1 MRVPDSSTAV
11 QATRPVRVPPF
22 APFRHR
28 NFRLLWTGLI
38 VSNTGSWMQFVAL
51 GYLVDRLTQSPLYLG
66 ILAAT
71 QAVPRI
77 LFALLGGAVADR
89 IDRRRLLFW
98 TNLVLMGT
106 ALLLAVL
113 TMSRRIEIWHVLVI
127 AAVNA
132 LVQSFD
138 MPARHSLVPALVEER
153 EVLTAVSLNSV
164 AFNGA
169 GIFGPSIGGALIA
182 VVGEAGC
189 FVVNAASYLGVLSAL
204 GFMTLPRQESV
215 GQVRFT
221 EDLREGLA
229 LLRQYRQLLLFLG
242 SVLALSFFGRP
253 YVRMMPTFAR
263 EVLHVGATS
272 LGLLQSAPGVGTI
285 VSVLLVGRLSAAR
298 GKGALLGG
306 AMLAFGVLVAVFG
319 MLRSFPL
326 AMLLLVAMGTMQTMA
341 MASANA
347 LVQLTTPSNARGR
360 VMGFYSMVAFGGF
373 ALGSLPV
380 GAAGDAIG
388 VGSALSAG
396 GVILIAIALV
406 VLPRLRRF
414 S

>member
-1 MRVPDSSTAV
+1 M
-11 QATRPVRVPPF
+11 
-22 APFRHR
+22 
-28 NFRLLWTGLI
+28 I

-66 ILAAT
+66 ILATT

-77 LFALLGGAVADR
+77 LFAMLGGAIADR

-98 TNLVLMGT
+98 TNLILMATGI
-106 ALLLAVL
+106 LLAVL
-113 TMSRRIEIWHVLVI
+113 TLTGRIQIWQIFVI

-138 MPARHSLVPALVEER
+138 MPARHSLVPTLVEED
-153 EVLTAVSLNSV
+153 EVLTAVTLNAV

-169 GIFGPSIGGALIA
+169 GIFGPSIGGAVIA
-182 VVGEAGC
+182 AVGEGGC
-189 FVVNAASYLGVLSAL
+189 FVVNAVSYLGVLSAL
-204 GFMTLPRQESV
+204 GFMALPRQESV
-215 GQVRFT
+215 GGVRLT
-221 EDLREGLA
+221 EDLRESVR
-229 LLRQYRQLLLFLG
+229 LLRQYSQLVLFLG

-285 VSVLLVGRLSAAR
+285 LSVLLVGRLSAAG
-298 GKGALLGG
+298 GKGGLLGG
-306 AMLAFGVLVAVFG
+306 AMLIYGVLVAGFG
-319 MLRSFPL
+319 LLRSFPL
-326 AMLLLVAMGTMQTMA
+326 AMLLLVAMGTMQAMA

-347 LVQLTTPSNARGR
+347 LVQLTTPPHARGR
-360 VMGFYSMVAFGGF
+360 VMGFYQMVAFGGF

-380 GAAGDAIG
+380 GAMGDVVG
-388 VGSALSAG
+388 VGIALSSG
-396 GVILIAIALV
+396 GVILIFIALAL
-406 VLPRLRRF
+406 LPRLRRF

>member
-1 MRVPDSSTAV
+1 VAAVPS
-11 QATRPVRVPPF
+11 RVPPF

-66 ILAAT
+66 ILATT
-71 QAVPRI
+71 QAIPRI
-77 LFALLGGAVADR
+77 LFALLGGTVADR

-106 ALLLAVL
+106 AALLAAL
-113 TMSRRIEIWHVLVI
+113 TLTGRIQIWHILVI
-127 AAVNA
+127 AALNA

-138 MPARHSLVPALVEER
+138 MPARHSLVPVLVGEH
-153 EVLTAVSLNSV
+153 EVLTAISLNSV
-164 AFNGA
+164 AYNGA
-169 GIFGPSIGGALIA
+169 GIFGPSIGGAVIA
-182 VVGEAGC
+182 AIGEGGC
-189 FVVNAASYLGVLSAL
+189 FVVNTITYLAVLSAL
-204 GFMTLPRQESV
+204 TLMAVPRQESV
-215 GQVRFT
+215 GGVRFT
-221 EDLREGLA
+221 EDVREGLQ
-229 LLRQYRQLLLFLG
+229 LLRQHSQLVLFLG

-253 YVRMMPTFAR
+253 YVRMMPAFAR

-272 LGLLQSAPGVGTI
+272 LGFLQSAPGVGTI
-285 VSVLLVGRLSAAR
+285 LSVLLVGRLSAAR
-298 GKGALLGG
+298 GKGSLLGG
-306 AMLAFGVLVAVFG
+306 AMVVYGVLVAAFG

-326 AMLLLVAMGTMQTMA
+326 ALLLLVAMGTMQTMA

-347 LVQLTTPSNARGR
+347 LVQLTAPPHARGR

-388 VGSALSAG
+388 IGAALSAG
-396 GVILIAIALV
+396 GVILILFALTL
-406 VLPRLRRF
+406 LPRLRRF
-414 S
+414 Q

>member
-1 MRVPDSSTAV
+1 VAAVPS
-11 QATRPVRVPPF
+11 RVPPF

-66 ILAAT
+66 ILATT
-71 QAVPRI
+71 QAIPRI
-77 LFALLGGAVADR
+77 LFALLGGTVADR

-106 ALLLAVL
+106 AALLAAL
-113 TMSRRIEIWHVLVI
+113 TLTGRIQIWHILVI
-127 AAVNA
+127 AALNA

-138 MPARHSLVPALVEER
+138 MPARHSLVPVLVGEH
-153 EVLTAVSLNSV
+153 EVLTAISLNSV
-164 AFNGA
+164 AYNGA
-169 GIFGPSIGGALIA
+169 GIFGPSIGGAVIA
-182 VVGEAGC
+182 AIGEGGC
-189 FVVNAASYLGVLSAL
+189 FVVNTITYLAVLSAL
-204 GFMTLPRQESV
+204 TLMAVPRQESV
-215 GQVRFT
+215 GGVRFT
-221 EDLREGLA
+221 EDVREGLQ
-229 LLRQYRQLLLFLG
+229 LLRQHSQLVLFLG

-253 YVRMMPTFAR
+253 YVRMMPAFAR

-272 LGLLQSAPGVGTI
+272 LGFLQSAPGVGTI
-285 VSVLLVGRLSAAR
+285 LSVLLVGRLSAAR
-298 GKGALLGG
+298 GKGSLLGG
-306 AMLAFGVLVAVFG
+306 AMVVYGVLVAAFG

-326 AMLLLVAMGTMQTMA
+326 ALLLLVAMGTMQTMA

-347 LVQLTTPSNARGR
+347 LVQLTAPPHARGR

-388 VGSALSAG
+388 IGAALSAG
-396 GVILIAIALV
+396 GVILILLALTL
-406 VLPRLRRF
+406 LPRLRRF
-414 S
+414 Q

>member
-1 MRVPDSSTAV
+1 MAAVPS
-11 QATRPVRVPPF
+11 RVPPF

-66 ILAAT
+66 ILATT
-71 QAVPRI
+71 QAIPRI
-77 LFALLGGAVADR
+77 LFALLGGTVADR

-106 ALLLAVL
+106 AALLAAL
-113 TMSRRIEIWHVLVI
+113 TLTGRIQIWHILVI
-127 AAVNA
+127 AALNA

-138 MPARHSLVPALVEER
+138 MPARHSLVPVLVGEH
-153 EVLTAVSLNSV
+153 EVLTAISLNSV
-164 AFNGA
+164 AYNGA
-169 GIFGPSIGGALIA
+169 GIFGPSIGGAVIA
-182 VVGEAGC
+182 AIGEGGC
-189 FVVNAASYLGVLSAL
+189 FVVNTITYLAVLSAL
-204 GFMTLPRQESV
+204 TLMAVPRQESV
-215 GQVRFT
+215 GGVRFT
-221 EDLREGLA
+221 EDVREGLQ
-229 LLRQYRQLLLFLG
+229 LLRQHSQLVLFLG

-253 YVRMMPTFAR
+253 YVRMMPAFAR

-272 LGLLQSAPGVGTI
+272 LGFLQSAPGVGTI
-285 VSVLLVGRLSAAR
+285 LSVLLVGRLSAAR
-298 GKGALLGG
+298 GKGSLLGG
-306 AMLAFGVLVAVFG
+306 AMVVYGVLVAAFG

-326 AMLLLVAMGTMQTMA
+326 ALLLLVAMGTMQTMA

-347 LVQLTTPSNARGR
+347 LVQLTAPPHARGR

-388 VGSALSAG
+388 IGAALSAG
-396 GVILIAIALV
+396 GVILILLALTL
-406 VLPRLRRF
+406 LPRLRRF
-414 S
+414 Q

>member
-1 MRVPDSSTAV
+1 VPDAASAAV
-11 QATRPVRVPPF
+11 AAVPSRVPPF

-66 ILAAT
+66 ILATT
-71 QAVPRI
+71 QAIPRI
-77 LFALLGGAVADR
+77 LFALLGGTVADR

-106 ALLLAVL
+106 AALLAAL
-113 TMSRRIEIWHVLVI
+113 TLPGRIQIWHILVI
-127 AAVNA
+127 AALNA

-138 MPARHSLVPALVEER
+138 MPARHSLVPVLVGEH
-153 EVLTAVSLNSV
+153 EVLTAISLNSV
-164 AFNGA
+164 AYNGA
-169 GIFGPSIGGALIA
+169 GIFGPSIGGAVIA
-182 VVGEAGC
+182 AIGEGGC
-189 FVVNAASYLGVLSAL
+189 FVVNTITYLAVLSAL
-204 GFMTLPRQESV
+204 TLMAVPRQESV
-215 GQVRFT
+215 GGVRFT
-221 EDLREGLA
+221 EDVREGLQ
-229 LLRQYRQLLLFLG
+229 LLRQHSQLVLFLG

-253 YVRMMPTFAR
+253 YVRMMPAFAR

-272 LGLLQSAPGVGTI
+272 LGFLQSAPGVGTI
-285 VSVLLVGRLSAAR
+285 LSVLLVGRLSAAR
-298 GKGALLGG
+298 GKGSLLGG
-306 AMLAFGVLVAVFG
+306 AMVVYGVLVAAFG

-326 AMLLLVAMGTMQTMA
+326 ALLLLVAMGTMQTMA

-347 LVQLTTPSNARGR
+347 LVQLTAPPHARGR

-388 VGSALSAG
+388 IGAALSAG
-396 GVILIAIALV
+396 GVILILLALTL
-406 VLPRLRRF
+406 LPRLRRF
-414 S
+414 Q

>member
-1 MRVPDSSTAV
+1 M
-11 QATRPVRVPPF
+11 
-22 APFRHR
+22 
-28 NFRLLWTGLI
+28 WTGLI
-38 VSNTGSWMQFVAL
+38 ISNTGSWMQFVAL

>member
-1 MRVPDSSTAV
+1 VPEVPSAA
-11 QATRPVRVPPF
+11 ATVVPSRVPPF

-89 IDRRRLLFW
+89 VDRRRLLFW
-98 TNLVLMGT
+98 TNLFLMGT
-106 ALLLAVL
+106 ATLLAVL
-113 TMSRRIEIWHVLVI
+113 TVANRVQIWHVFVI

-132 LVQSFD
+132 LAQSFD
-138 MPARHSLVPALVEER
+138 MPARHSLVPALVEEH
-153 EVLTAVSLNSV
+153 EVLSAVSLNSV

-169 GIFGPSIGGALIA
+169 GIFGPSIAGAVIA
-182 VVGEAGC
+182 AIGEGGC
-189 FVVNAASYLGVLSAL
+189 FVVNAFSYLGVLSAL
-204 GFMTLPRQESV
+204 GFMVLPRRESV
-215 GQVRFT
+215 GRVRFT
-221 EDLREGLA
+221 EDLREGLQ
-229 LLRQYRQLLLFLG
+229 LLRQYSQLVLFLG

-272 LGLLQSAPGVGTI
+272 LGFLQSAPGVGTI
-285 VSVLLVGRLSAAR
+285 LSVLLVGRLSAAR
-298 GKGALLGG
+298 GKGMLLGG
-306 AMLAFGVLVAVFG
+306 AMVLYGVLVAAFG
-319 MLRSFPL
+319 MLRSFPFAL
-326 AMLLLVAMGTMQTMA
+326 LLLVAMGTMQTMA

-347 LVQLTTPSNARGR
+347 LVQLTTPPHARGR

-380 GAAGDAIG
+380 GAVGDAIG
-388 VGSALSAG
+388 MGAALSAG
-396 GVILIAIALV
+396 GVILILIALAL
-406 VLPRLRRF
+406 LPRLARF
-414 S
+414 P